1 MNVMEHIVITKLFF
15 PLYVTDS
22 NGLAGHV
29 QSWESEE
36 QPVDLVWPLHHI
48 HCRLPFS
55 RSSGC
60 DEVRVHCMLH
70 AKPVFC
76 FFLFFTVCVN
86 TYFFPSNMQAWLLPH
101 NLRTMKPKVSS
112 SWLAGFN
119 FILLNILILS
129 DGRESYRW
137 PSFLF
142 PFQER
147 SKYFQAV
154 IGILWQCSYSFL
166 SYFDIWSSC
175 VLGLQLPI
183 CVAICTHWEAWCPS
197 STADI
202 PKAPWS
208 WSWATGW
215 TTAGTKN
222 RNNYKLF
229 MGFFLC
235 YYLVFVPL
243 K

>member
-1 MNVMEHIVITKLFF
+1 MCKHI
-15 PLYVTDS
+15 
-22 NGLAGHV
+22 
-29 QSWESEE
+29 
-36 QPVDLVWPLHHI
+36 
-48 HCRLPFS
+48 
-55 RSSGC
+55 
-60 DEVRVHCMLH
+60 
-70 AKPVFC
+70 
-76 FFLFFTVCVN
+76 
-86 TYFFPSNMQAWLLPH
+86 FFPSSHSANMQAWLLPH
-101 NLRTMKPKVSS
+101 NLRRWSQRFA
-112 SWLAGFN
+112 AGFN

-129 DGRESYRW
+129 DGRESYTW
-137 PSFLF
+137 PSFIF

-154 IGILWQCSYSFL
+154 IGILWQCYYSLL

-175 VLGLQLPI
+175 VLDLQLPI

-215 TTAGTKN
+215 TTAGTKT

-229 MGFFLC
+229 IFFLC